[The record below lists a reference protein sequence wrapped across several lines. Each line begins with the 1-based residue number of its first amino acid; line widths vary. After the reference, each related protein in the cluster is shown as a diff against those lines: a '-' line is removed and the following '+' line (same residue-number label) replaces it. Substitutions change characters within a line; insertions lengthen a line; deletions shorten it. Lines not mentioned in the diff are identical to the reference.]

1 MKALIVG
8 GGGREHALGW
18 ALSRS
23 GKLDALFTA
32 PGNGGTADCGE
43 NVAIDALDIDGLAAF
58 AKTYSIDLTVVGPE
72 APLVGGIADRF
83 AELGLLCFGPS
94 RSAARLEGS
103 KVFAK
108 EFMKRHGIPTADFEV
123 FRDEEGAKRYLA
135 GKNPPV
141 VVKADGLAAGKG
153 VIVAQTKEEAEAAI
167 DEIMTQ
173 RKFGASG
180 DRIVIESCLVG
191 EEVSIHAIC
200 SGERALLLPPS
211 QDHKQIFDG
220 DRGPNTGG
228 MGAYAPVPHLD
239 ESIEVEIRR
248 SIIDPTLRGMMSEG
262 SPFKG
267 LLYAGL
273 MLTDE
278 GPKVLEYNV
287 RFGDPETQVLMP
299 LVKDDLF
306 QILYL
311 SAQDRPPQSIA
322 IHRNRAAATVVA
334 AAEGYPGSYKK
345 GFEIEGLSSVETE
358 NRVVFHAGTSKE
370 KGRMLTSGGRVFA
383 MTAWAPD
390 LDGALKLAYEGLA
403 KTHFTGAY
411 WRKDIGH
418 RAVEKS
424 LQQRKDSK

>member
-1 MKALIVG
+1 VKALVVG
-8 GGGREHALGW
+8 GGGREHALAW
-18 ALSRS
+18 ALRRS
-23 GKLDALFTA
+23 GRLDKLFTA
-32 PGNGGTADCGE
+32 PGNGGTAGCGE
-43 NVAIDALDIDGLAAF
+43 NVAIDATDIDGLAAF
-58 AKTYSIDLTVVGPE
+58 AKTHRIDLTVVGPE
-72 APLVGGIADRF
+72 APLVAGIADRF
-83 AELGLLCFGPS
+83 AEVGLLCFGPS
-94 RSAARLEGS
+94 RKAARLEGS

-123 FRDEEGAKRYLA
+123 FEDAAEAKRRLSDT
-135 GKNPPV
+135 NVPV

-153 VIVAQTKEEAEAAI
+153 VIVAESREEAEAAV

-173 RKFGASG
+173 RKFGGSG
-180 DRIVIESCLVG
+180 DRVIIESCLAG

-200 SGERALLLPPS
+200 SGEKALLLPPS
-211 QDHKQIFDG
+211 QDHKRIFDG

-239 ESIEVEIRR
+239 NSIEDEIRR
-248 SIIDPTLRGMMSEG
+248 SIIEPTLQGMAAEG
-262 SPFKG
+262 NPFRG

-287 RFGDPETQVLMP
+287 RFGDPETQVLIP

-306 QILYL
+306 EILL
-311 SAQDRPPQSIA
+311 LAAQDRLPQSIA
-322 IHRNRAAATVVA
+322 LHKDRTAATVVA
-334 AAEGYPGSYKK
+334 AAEGYPGGYRK
-345 GFEIEGLSSVETE
+345 GFEIDGLSSVETP
-358 NRVVFHAGTSKE
+358 NRVVFHAGTIKE
-370 KGRMLTSGGRVFA
+370 KGRLLTSGGRVFA

-390 LDGALKLAYEGLA
+390 LDRALQLAYDGLA
-403 KTHFTGAY
+403 KTHFEGAY

-424 LQQRKDSK
+424 ARQRKET